1 MKRIFFISLAA
12 ALLLSACGGAA
23 RAPEPFSPSFDSAG
37 GAPAAAPEMM
47 SEAPMEPPA
56 PAADF
61 ASNAAGEG
69 FQAAAVERIVI
80 QNADLSIVVADPA
93 AKMKSIEQMAENL
106 NGYVVSSNLYQTNTS
121 TNIKVPEGQITIRVP
136 VEKLDEALD
145 TIKSDTIEVQ
155 SENRSGQD
163 VTKDYVD
170 LQSRL
175 KNLEATEAQ
184 LTKIMENADKTEDV
198 LNVFNQLT
206 SIREQIEVVKGQIQY
221 YEESAAL
228 SAINVRV
235 IAEESVQPI
244 EVGGWKIT
252 GTARNAFQT
261 LIDFAQGFVRFLI
274 WLIILIIPA
283 GLFIL
288 LLLWVLWRIFRFAW
302 RKLFPHRAK
311 KDKELAKTQE

>member
-1 MKRIFFISLAA
+1 MKRTFFIALAA
-12 ALLLSACGGAA
+12 ALILTACGRAA
-23 RAPEPFSPSFDSAG
+23 APTPSAQVNSY
-37 GAPAAAPEMM
+37 GAPAAAPEAMP
-47 SEAPMEPPA
+47 EAPMQA
-56 PAADF
+56 PAL
-61 ASNAAGEG
+61 ASDTTANSAGSG
-69 FQAAAVERIVI
+69 STTAGVERLVI

-93 AKMKSIEQMAENL
+93 AKMKAIEQMAENL
-106 NGYVVSSNLYQTNTS
+106 DGYVVSSNLYQTTTS
-121 TNIKVPEGQITIRVP
+121 TNAKVPEGQITIRVP
-136 VEKLDEALD
+136 VEKLDKALD
-145 TIKSDTIEVQ
+145 TIKSDVIEVQ

-184 LTKIMENADKTEDV
+184 LVKIMKDANKTEDV

-252 GTARNAFQT
+252 GTARNAFQS

-283 GLFIL
+283 GLVIL
-288 LLLWVLWRIFRFAW
+288 GLLWVLWRVFRFAW
-302 RKLFPHRAK
+302 RKLFPRRAK
-311 KDKELAKTQE
+311 KKDDELKVTSE

>member
-1 MKRIFFISLAA
+1 MKRIFFIALAA
-12 ALLLSACGGAA
+12 ALILTACGRAA
-23 RAPEPFSPSFDSAG
+23 VPEPLTQVNSA
-37 GAPAAAPEMM
+37 GAPAVAPDMM
-47 SEAPMEPPA
+47 SEAPLQAPLPA
-56 PAADF
+56 GGGTTA
-61 ASNAAGEG
+61 NYAGSDSTTTG
-69 FQAAAVERIVI
+69 VERLVI

-106 NGYVVSSNLYQTNTS
+106 KGYVVSSNLYQTNTS
-121 TNIKVPEGQITIRVP
+121 SNVKVPEGQITIRVP

-184 LTKIMENADKTEDV
+184 LVKIMKDATKTEDV

-252 GTARNAFQT
+252 GTARNAFQS

-283 GLFIL
+283 GLVIL
-288 LLLWVLWRIFRFAW
+288 GLLWALWRVFRLAW
-302 RKLFPHRAK
+302 RKLFPRRAK
-311 KDKELAKTQE
+311 KNEVLEETSE

>member
-1 MKRIFFISLAA
+1 MKRLLFLSLTTTLLLAA
-12 ALLLSACGGAA
+12 CASAATPSQ
-23 RAPEPFSPSFDSAG
+23 RSFDFAG

-47 SEAPMEPPA
+47 FDAPMEAPA
-56 PAADF
+56 PAVDV

-69 FQAAAVERIVI
+69 FNAAAVERLVI
-80 QNADLSIVVADPA
+80 QNADMSIVVADPA
-93 AKMKSIEQMAENL
+93 AKMKSIEQMAESL
-106 NGYVVSSNLYQTNTS
+106 KGFVVSSNLYQTNTS
-121 TNIKVPEGQITIRVP
+121 TNVRVPEGQITIRVP

-145 TIKSDTIEVQ
+145 EIKSDTIEVQ

-184 LTKIMENADKTEDV
+184 LVKIMEDANKTEDV

-206 SIREQIEVVKGQIQY
+206 SIREQIEVVKGQIKY

-283 GLFIL
+283 GLLIL
-288 LLLWVLWRIFRFAW
+288 FLLWVVWRIFRLAW
-302 RKLFPHRAK
+302 RRLFPRGLRK
-311 KDKELAKTQE
+311 KKEPEVEKS

>member
-1 MKRIFFISLAA
+1 MKRALFISLTA
-12 ALLLSACGGAA
+12 ALILTACGAG
-23 RAPEPFSPSFDSAG
+23 RAPAPSLPAFDKVEQ
-37 GAPAAAPEMM
+37 PAAAPAMPEMQ
-47 SEAPMEPPA
+47 APVESLAPA
-56 PAADF
+56 PANDITVNT
-61 ASNAAGEG
+61 SGAGTSD
-69 FQAAAVERIVI
+69 AAAVQRLVI

-93 AKMKSIEQMAENL
+93 AKMKSIEQMAENMK
-106 NGYVVSSNLYQTNTS
+106 GYVVSSNVYQTYVTQNV
-121 TNIKVPEGQITIRVP
+121 KVPEGQITIRVP
-136 VEKLDEALD
+136 VERLDEALE

-184 LTKIMENADKTEDV
+184 LTKIMEDAYKTEDV

-206 SIREQIEVVKGQIQY
+206 SIREQIEVVKGQIKY

-235 IAEESVQPI
+235 IAEESVQPL

-252 GTARNAFQT
+252 GTARNAFQA

-283 GLFIL
+283 GLVIL
-288 LLLWVLWRIFRFAW
+288 GLLWLLWRVFRYAW
-302 RKLFPHRAK
+302 RRLFRRKARG
-311 KDKELAKTQE
+311 

>member
-1 MKRIFFISLAA
+1 MKRIFFIALAA
-12 ALLLSACGGAA
+12 ALILTACGRAA
-23 RAPEPFSPSFDSAG
+23 APAPLPQVNSA
-37 GAPAAAPEMM
+37 GAPAAAPETM
-47 SEAPMEPPA
+47 SQAPMQALALPS
-56 PAADF
+56 DTI
-61 ASNAAGEG
+61 SNATGSDSTAAG
-69 FQAAAVERIVI
+69 VERLVI

-93 AKMKSIEQMAENL
+93 AKMKAIEQMAENL
-106 NGYVVSSNLYQTNTS
+106 KGYVVSSNLYQTNTS

-184 LTKIMENADKTEDV
+184 LVKIMQDATKTEDV

-252 GTARNAFQT
+252 GTARNAFQS

-283 GLFIL
+283 GLVIL
-288 LLLWVLWRIFRFAW
+288 GLLWVLWRIFRFAW
-302 RKLFPHRAK
+302 RRLFPRRAK
-311 KDKELAKTQE
+311 KNEVVKETSE

>member
-1 MKRIFFISLAA
+1 MKRIFFIALAA
-12 ALLLSACGGAA
+12 ALILTACGRAA
-23 RAPEPFSPSFDSAG
+23 VPTPSAQVNSA

-47 SEAPMEPPA
+47 YEAPLQAPA
-56 PAADF
+56 PANDAI
-61 ASNAAGEG
+61 ANSAGSGSTAAG
-69 FQAAAVERIVI
+69 VERIVI

-93 AKMKSIEQMAENL
+93 AKMKAIEQMAENL
-106 NGYVVSSNLYQTNTS
+106 KGYVVSSNLYQTTTS
-121 TNIKVPEGQITIRVP
+121 TNAKVPEGQVTIRVP
-136 VEKLDEALD
+136 VEKLDDALD
-145 TIKSDTIEVQ
+145 TIKSDVIEVQ
-155 SENRSGQD
+155 SETRSGQD

-184 LTKIMENADKTEDV
+184 LVKIMKDANKTEDV

-252 GTARNAFQT
+252 GTARNAFQS

-283 GLFIL
+283 GLVIL
-288 LLLWVLWRIFRFAW
+288 GLLWVLWRIFRFAW
-302 RKLFPHRAK
+302 RKLFPRRAK
-311 KDKELAKTQE
+311 KKDEELKVTSE

>member
-1 MKRIFFISLAA
+1 MKRTLFLALAA
-12 ALLLSACGGAA
+12 ALILTACG
-23 RAPEPFSPSFDSAG
+23 R
-37 GAPAAAPEMM
+37 AAAPTPLVQ
-47 SEAPMEPPA
+47 SERAGAPVAPETLSQAPMQAPA
-56 PAADF
+56 PASDTI
-61 ASNAAGEG
+61 SNAAGSNST
-69 FQAAAVERIVI
+69 AAGIERLVI

-106 NGYVVSSNLYQTNTS
+106 KGYVVSSNLYQTNTS
-121 TNIKVPEGQITIRVP
+121 TNVKVPEGQITIRVP
-136 VEKLDEALD
+136 VESLDEALD
-145 TIKSDTIEVQ
+145 TIKSDVIEVQ

-184 LTKIMENADKTEDV
+184 LVKIMQDANKTEDV

-244 EVGGWKIT
+244 EVSGWKIT
-252 GTARNAFQT
+252 GTARNAFQS

-274 WLIILIIPA
+274 WLVILIIPA
-283 GLFIL
+283 GLVIL
-288 LLLWVLWRIFRFAW
+288 GLLWALWRGFRFAW
-302 RKLFPHRAK
+302 RRLFPRRALK
-311 KDKELAKTQE
+311 RKEPEETGT

>member
-1 MKRIFFISLAA
+1 MKRIFFIALAA
-12 ALLLSACGGAA
+12 ALILTACGRAA
-23 RAPEPFSPSFDSAG
+23 APAPSAQVNSA

-47 SEAPMEPPA
+47 YEAPLQAPA
-56 PAADF
+56 PASDAIANSAGSGSTA
-61 ASNAAGEG
+61 AS
-69 FQAAAVERIVI
+69 VERLVI

-93 AKMKSIEQMAENL
+93 TKMKSIEQMAENL
-106 NGYVVSSNLYQTNTS
+106 KGYVVSSNLYQTSTS
-121 TNIKVPEGQITIRVP
+121 TNVKVPEGQITIRVP
-136 VEKLDEALD
+136 VEKLDEALE

-184 LTKIMENADKTEDV
+184 LVKIMQDATKTEDV

-228 SAINVRV
+228 SAISVRV
-235 IAEESVQPI
+235 VAEESVQPI

-252 GTARNAFQT
+252 GTARNAFQS

-283 GLFIL
+283 GLVIL
-288 LLLWVLWRIFRFAW
+288 GLLWVLWRIFRLAW

-311 KDKELAKTQE
+311 KKDEELKVTSD

>member
-1 MKRIFFISLAA
+1 MKRTLFIALAA
-12 ALLLSACGGAA
+12 ALILTACGRAA
-23 RAPEPFSPSFDSAG
+23 VPTPLAQVDRA

-47 SEAPMEPPA
+47 SEAPMEAPA
-56 PAADF
+56 PANDATANYAESGSTA
-61 ASNAAGEG
+61 AS
-69 FQAAAVERIVI
+69 VERIVI

-93 AKMKSIEQMAENL
+93 AKMKAIEQMAENL
-106 NGYVVSSNLYQTNTS
+106 KGYVVSSNLYQTNTS
-121 TNIKVPEGQITIRVP
+121 TNVKVPEGQITIRVP
-136 VEKLDEALD
+136 VESLDEALD

-184 LTKIMENADKTEDV
+184 LVKIMENADKTEDV

-235 IAEESVQPI
+235 VAEESVQPI

-252 GTARNAFQT
+252 GTARNAFQS

-283 GLFIL
+283 GLVIL
-288 LLLWVLWRIFRFAW
+288 GLLWVLWRIFRFAW
-302 RKLFPHRAK
+302 RKLFPRRAK
-311 KDKELAKTQE
+311 KKDEEPKVTSD

>member
-1 MKRIFFISLAA
+1 MKRLLFLSLATTLILA
-12 ALLLSACGGAA
+12 ACASAAA
-23 RAPEPFSPSFDSAG
+23 PTQRSFDLAG
-37 GAPAAAPEMM
+37 GAPATAPEMM
-47 SEAPMEPPA
+47 SEAPMEAPA
-56 PAADF
+56 PAVDV
-61 ASNAAGEG
+61 ASNASGEG
-69 FQAAAVERIVI
+69 LNAAVVERLVI

-93 AKMKSIEQMAENL
+93 AKMKSIEQMAESL
-106 NGYVVSSNLYQTNTS
+106 KGFVVSSNLYQTNTS
-121 TNIKVPEGQITIRVP
+121 TNVRVPEGQITIRVP

-145 TIKSDTIEVQ
+145 AIKSDTIEVQ

-184 LTKIMENADKTEDV
+184 LVKIMENANKTDDV

-206 SIREQIEVVKGQIQY
+206 SIREQIEVVKGQIKY

-283 GLFIL
+283 GLLIL
-288 LLLWVLWRIFRFAW
+288 FLLWVVWRIFRLAW
-302 RKLFPHRAK
+302 RRLFPRGLRK
-311 KDKELAKTQE
+311 KKEPEVEKS

>member
-1 MKRIFFISLAA
+1 MKRIFFIALAA
-12 ALLLSACGGAA
+12 ALILTACGRAA
-23 RAPEPFSPSFDSAG
+23 APVPSAQVNNG

-47 SEAPMEPPA
+47 PEAPIQAPA
-56 PAADF
+56 PASDATANYAGSSSTA
-61 ASNAAGEG
+61 AS
-69 FQAAAVERIVI
+69 VERLVI

-93 AKMKSIEQMAENL
+93 AKMKAIEQMAENL
-106 NGYVVSSNLYQTNTS
+106 KGYVVSSNLYQTNTS
-121 TNIKVPEGQITIRVP
+121 TNVKVPEGQITIRVP
-136 VEKLDEALD
+136 VESLDEALD

-184 LTKIMENADKTEDV
+184 LVKIMQDANKTEDV

-206 SIREQIEVVKGQIQY
+206 SIREQIEVVKGQIKY

-252 GTARNAFQT
+252 GTARNAFQS

-283 GLFIL
+283 GLVIL
-288 LLLWVLWRIFRFAW
+288 GLLWVLWRVFRFAW
-302 RKLFPHRAK
+302 RKLFPRRAK
-311 KDKELAKTQE
+311 KKDEELKVTSE

>member
-1 MKRIFFISLAA
+1 MKRIFFITLAA
-12 ALLLSACGGAA
+12 ALILTACGRAA
-23 RAPEPFSPSFDSAG
+23 VPEPLTQVNSA

-47 SEAPMEPPA
+47 YEAPGQ
-56 PAADF
+56 
-61 ASNAAGEG
+61 ASDAIANSAGSGSTAAG
-69 FQAAAVERIVI
+69 VERLVI

-106 NGYVVSSNLYQTNTS
+106 KGYVVSSNLYQTNTS
-121 TNIKVPEGQITIRVP
+121 TNVKVPEGQITIRVP
-136 VEKLDEALD
+136 VEKLDEALE
-145 TIKSDTIEVQ
+145 TIKSDVIEVQ

-184 LTKIMENADKTEDV
+184 LVKIMKDANKTEDV

-228 SAINVRV
+228 SAISVRV

-244 EVGGWKIT
+244 EIGGWKIT
-252 GTARNAFQT
+252 GTARNAFQS

-283 GLFIL
+283 GLVIL
-288 LLLWVLWRIFRFAW
+288 GLLWFLWRIFRFAW
-302 RKLFPHRAK
+302 RKLFPRRVK
-311 KDKELAKTQE
+311 KDKELKETSD